1 MTHRGCLQAAAVWL
15 ILFGQLHLH
24 FSGALNSQRTLC
36 AAAVLLLYFG
46 QLAWQVQ
53 VLHPQGYYR
62 VLDSNNGSPAR
73 FQLTQR
79 ASTED
84 EGTVIVGG
92 PGQPFRW
99 ILPVDTTG
107 TATSLT
113 YSSAAGAKLAQA
125 ACT

>member
-1 MTHRGCLQAAAVWL
+1 M
-15 ILFGQLHLH
+15 
-24 FSGALNSQRTLC
+24 
-36 AAAVLLLYFG
+36 LLLYFG

-62 VLDSNNGSPAR
+62 VLDSNDGSPAR
-73 FQLTQR
+73 FQLLQR

-99 ILPVDTTG
+99 VLPVDITG
-107 TATSLT
+107 AATFLPHT
-113 YSSAAGAKLAQA
+113 RAACAILEVA
-125 ACT
+125 ACTWEEPELRL

>member
-1 MTHRGCLQAAAVWL
+1 M
-15 ILFGQLHLH
+15 
-24 FSGALNSQRTLC
+24 
-36 AAAVLLLYFG
+36 LLLYFG

-73 FQLTQR
+73 FQLMQR

-99 ILPVDTTG
+99 ILPVDITG
-107 TATSLT
+107 STTSLT
-113 YSSAAGAKLAQA
+113 YTRA
-125 ACT
+125 ACSMLSKASCALGRPEMLLCMKMLVRCYPEQHKC